1 MQEMYGELRTIKSL
15 LLTVICFLITLRQ
28 TTTGT
33 TSDKFNVVPS
43 SKSAFSPSSIST
55 EVDSQTFLDKVGS
68 STNDRQNDEE
78 KKEENY
84 MTIEKTII
92 PFAQIAEIQQI
103 EEERLPLLKTI
114 ESGVKFI
121 EALKDQISG
130 VEGDNDVEDIE
141 ELDSRAMRDGLEF
154 FAGSRENLDS
164 KPFFLK
170 IKNEIFKFH
179 SIPRF
184 EEEILEFQMKIRE
197 RIKAFIDLN
206 ELVVVK
212 LGEEP
217 EMPEIESVPKKF
229 SRNMITDEKS
239 EHGFQNGDV
248 IIADGIDNPEKGT
261 EIIGRLKEK
270 EKIISWTIIS
280 LSKVI

>member
-1 MQEMYGELRTIKSL
+1 M
-15 LLTVICFLITLRQ
+15 
-28 TTTGT
+28 
-33 TSDKFNVVPS
+33 TS
-43 SKSAFSPSSIST
+43 
-55 EVDSQTFLDKVGS
+55 
-68 STNDRQNDEE
+68 
-78 KKEENY
+78 
-84 MTIEKTII
+84 EKTII
-92 PFAQIAEIQQI
+92 PFDQIAEIQQI

-179 SIPRF
+179 SVPRF

-206 ELVVVK
+206 ELVVVQ

-217 EMPEIESVPKKF
+217 EMVKIESVPITTKKF
-229 SRNMITDEKS
+229 SRYFNLSSFFCFLEKS
-239 EHGFQNGDV
+239 
-248 IIADGIDNPEKGT
+248 
-261 EIIGRLKEK
+261 
-270 EKIISWTIIS
+270 
-280 LSKVI
+280 